1 MKRHIEVVRRS
12 KFFTIK
18 DGKLRRLEKK
28 GSTRECISG
37 DQIKQWIMKM
47 HINQQTHLDAD
58 QTWFRIKKGHRWWPT
73 IGICETQTFIRYDC
87 PTCKEQLQNKPRNII
102 CGSIVAQSPDHKDWR
117 RLLMEYLTYGYR
129 KGPYIS
135 KGQHKRITRQS
146 REYFIEEG
154 KLKRTLSNG
163 DIKICIS
170 GPEVNKYLQEIHV
183 TKSGEHLGIEVM

>member
-1 MKRHIEVVRRS
+1 
-12 KFFTIK
+12 
-18 DGKLRRLEKK
+18 
-28 GSTRECISG
+28 
-37 DQIKQWIMKM
+37 MKM

-73 IGICETQTFIRYDC
+73 IGICEIQTFIRYDC